1 MNTKQVSYTHTHTHT
16 HTQSYSAKFK
26 DKTLFQEVNIVRKIK
41 MEDDM
46 VYTTDKNSQIELGKK
61 LRAKFL
67 IFHLESKIIFQVY
80 L

>member
-1 MNTKQVSYTHTHTHT
+1 
-16 HTQSYSAKFK
+16 
-26 DKTLFQEVNIVRKIK
+26 VNIVRKIK